1 VHLLLVY
8 GMCFGGIALQSF
20 GSSHVMQNRTYRKH
34 GCANT
39 LPPPLLLLLP
49 VDGCR
54 KIANG
59 HNWRMTQPL
68 NGRSLQVAN

>member
-1 VHLLLVY
+1 
-8 GMCFGGIALQSF
+8 
-20 GSSHVMQNRTYRKH
+20 
-34 GCANT
+34 
-39 LPPPLLLLLP
+39 LLLLLLLLLLFP

-68 NGRSLQVAN
+68 NGRSLQLGVF